1 MGLDEEID
9 ALAARIERTIEEW
22 EQRAEERN
30 EEFAETAFDATE
42 LEFGASIRGR

>member
-9 ALAARIERTIEEW
+9 TLAARIERTIDEW

-30 EEFAETAFDATE
+30 DEFVETAFDTTE
-42 LEFGASIRGR
+42 LEFGTSIRGR